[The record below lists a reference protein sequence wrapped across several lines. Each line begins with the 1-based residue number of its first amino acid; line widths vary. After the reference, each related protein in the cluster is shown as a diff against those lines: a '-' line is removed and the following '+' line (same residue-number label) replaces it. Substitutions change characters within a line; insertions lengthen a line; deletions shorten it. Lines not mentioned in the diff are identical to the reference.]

1 MVAAVK
7 QRGFEVLVVD
17 DGSSD
22 QTFDYAKQA
31 GARVIDLSMNL
42 GVGGALQSGFKY
54 AIRNQ
59 FEAIVQIDADG
70 QHPVD
75 AIELLIERANTSD
88 SDVVLGS
95 RFLDAN
101 TKMQISLSR
110 RAAMWILR
118 VVASRACKT
127 TISDS
132 SSGFRLIRK
141 PLLSHFANAFP
152 SHYLGDTFE
161 ALVISGRK
169 NYKVIEVP
177 ARFQERKYGQS
188 SATSWVSILLIF
200 RVLIVTTLGLH
211 FQLPKKED
219 RRAD

>member
-118 VVASRACKT
+118 VV
-127 TISDS
+127 
-132 SSGFRLIRK
+132 
-141 PLLSHFANAFP
+141 
-152 SHYLGDTFE
+152 
-161 ALVISGRK
+161 
-169 NYKVIEVP
+169 
-177 ARFQERKYGQS
+177 
-188 SATSWVSILLIF
+188 
-200 RVLIVTTLGLH
+200 
-211 FQLPKKED
+211 
-219 RRAD
+219 